1 MNAQVNNTVPQGQVA
16 YLITSLTMGGA
27 QKVLLGLL
35 ASEQLASKSTLV
47 ISLLK
52 TQGLQQEFEK
62 LGVKILYLELENPAI
77 FFKKLTEL
85 KKLIAELQIKV
96 LYSFLNHANLFAILL
111 ASSSAKPRPK
121 VIWGLHDTPVKNLYT
136 RWQHRLLFWLGV
148 RLSHLPKKIVLVSER
163 SRQRYLELGYPASKL
178 ELIPNGVAVP
188 ALHPEQTRLARESV
202 RAELGLAADATIIG
216 SLTRSVPAKDLPMML
231 AAFAQF
237 TAVEGAHLVLAG
249 EGVDQHNVGLQAQ
262 IVDLGLQHR
271 VHTLGIRQDSQRLI
285 RAFDFATL
293 SSRSEALPLF
303 LVEAMALGIP
313 CVATRVGDIPAVVAN
328 YGVLVAAGASEDLAA
343 AWTKVLSWTA
353 AEKHSKV
360 QAAWEHIQANFSLE
374 KMQLQHLA
382 VIHAVLAAD
391 ESSQASLAEQ
401 AVS

>member
-1 MNAQVNNTVPQGQVA
+1 
-16 YLITSLTMGGA
+16 
-27 QKVLLGLL
+27 
-35 ASEQLASKSTLV
+35 
-47 ISLLK
+47 
-52 TQGLQQEFEK
+52 
-62 LGVKILYLELENPAI
+62 
-77 FFKKLTEL
+77 
-85 KKLIAELQIKV
+85 
-96 LYSFLNHANLFAILL
+96 
-111 ASSSAKPRPK
+111 
-121 VIWGLHDTPVKNLYT
+121 
-136 RWQHRLLFWLGV
+136 
-148 RLSHLPKKIVLVSER
+148 
-163 SRQRYLELGYPASKL
+163 
-178 ELIPNGVAVP
+178 
-188 ALHPEQTRLARESV
+188 
-202 RAELGLAADATIIG
+202 IIG